1 MQKKVL
7 TLLYFIE
14 LYPKKDKFLVRKRSG
29 AAELGS

>member
-1 MQKKVL
+1 MQKKIL

-14 LYPKKDKFLVRKRSG
+14 LYWKKDKFPVRKGSG